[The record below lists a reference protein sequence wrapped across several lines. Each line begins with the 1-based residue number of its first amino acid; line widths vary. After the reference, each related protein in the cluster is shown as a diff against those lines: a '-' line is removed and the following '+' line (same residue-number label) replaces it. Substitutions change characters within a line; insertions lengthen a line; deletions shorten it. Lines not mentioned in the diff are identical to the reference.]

1 MFFFNQRVC
10 VVILSASTKLQ
21 PPGSQQ
27 VPVLPSCHS
36 RPHRMTGDSLR
47 PRFVSL
53 VVSSA
58 KLTNTLSFLLLSHC
72 SIPCAPCASRSRGAK
87 PQTNQ
92 NQPNRKT
99 SPTQQSCA
107 LESSK
112 LASSSL
118 LFPRFYLFLNKFIFQ
133 NKKRISSLY

>member
-1 MFFFNQRVC
+1 MFFFNQRAC

-36 RPHRMTGDSLR
+36 RPHRMTGGSLR

-72 SIPCAPCASRSRGAK
+72 SIPCAPCASRSRGVK

-92 NQPNRKT
+92 NQPNRKNQPNT
-99 SPTQQSCA
+99 TILCSGKQQAGKQQPSIPSV
-107 LESSK
+107 LSILK
-112 LASSSL
+112 
-118 LFPRFYLFLNKFIFQ
+118 
-133 NKKRISSLY
+133 

>member
-1 MFFFNQRVC
+1 MFFFNQRAC

-53 VVSSA
+53 IVSSA

-72 SIPCAPCASRSRGAK
+72 STPALRVPLVLVAQSRKR
-87 PQTNQ
+87 T
-92 NQPNRKT
+92 KT
-99 SPTQQSCA
+99 SPTEKPHQHNNPVLWKA
-107 LESSK
+107 
-112 LASSSL
+112 ASWQAAAFYSL
-118 LFPRFYLFLNKFIFQ
+118 GSIY
-133 NKKRISSLY
+133 S